1 MSNDSEFSLLRAEA
15 VKGAG
20 TDPSTAARRPSGA
33 PSALARHWPEYLM
46 EAAGLGLFM
55 LSACLFT
62 VLLEHPGSVA
72 HQALPNPL
80 LRRALIGVAM
90 GLTAVAIIYSP
101 FGKRSGAHLNPS
113 VTFTFWRLGKVE
125 GWDAV
130 FYVMAQFIGG
140 LLGVLL
146 ATAICGPM
154 LIGHSTVN
162 FAVTQPGEAGPWV
175 AFAAEFAISFGLML
189 TVLVVSNRHSLNR
202 YTGLFAAMLVALY
215 ITFEAPLSGMSMNPA
230 RTVASALPAASWE
243 YAWLYFIAPPLGM
256 LLAAETYVRWQG
268 KGSVLCCKLHHEN
281 DSRCIFRCNYGKHH
295 GGAA

>member
-1 MSNDSEFSLLRAEA
+1 MGNDSEFSLLRAEA

-46 EAAGLGLFM
+46 EAAGLGVFM

-90 GLTAVAIIYSP
+90 GLTALAIIYSP

-281 DSRCIFRCNYGKHH
+281 DSRCIFRCNYGKHD

>member
-1 MSNDSEFSLLRAEA
+1 MTNDGELLLREET
-15 VKGAG
+15 VKGAAAN
-20 TDPSTAARRPSGA
+20 PSTATRRPSGA

-55 LSACLFT
+55 LSACVFT
-62 VLLEHPGSVA
+62 VLLEHPGSAA
-72 HQALPNPL
+72 HQTLPNPL

-90 GLTAVAIIYSP
+90 GLTAIAIIYSP

-113 VTFTFWRLGKVE
+113 VTFTFWRLGKIE
-125 GWDAV
+125 GWDAL

-140 LLGVLL
+140 LVGVLL
-146 ATAICGPM
+146 ATAIYGPM

-162 FAVTQPGEAGPWV
+162 FAVTQPGEAGPWP

-189 TVLVVSNRHSLNR
+189 TVLVVSNRRNLNR
-202 YTGLFAAMLVALY
+202 YTGLFAGALVALY

-243 YAWLYFIAPPLGM
+243 HAWLYFLAPPLGM

-281 DSRCIFRCNYGKHH
+281 DSRCIFRCNYGKHD